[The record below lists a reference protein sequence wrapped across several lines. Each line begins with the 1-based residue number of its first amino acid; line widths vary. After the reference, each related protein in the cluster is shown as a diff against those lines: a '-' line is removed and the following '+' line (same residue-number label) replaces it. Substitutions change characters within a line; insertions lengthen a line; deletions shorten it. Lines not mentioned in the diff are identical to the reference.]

1 MSGRIAALD
10 GGASYHFFALTDPVV
25 APALDATIDLRGL
38 AAGDLDGFDTVVV
51 PCRSNPALLAEK
63 AEALRAVLA
72 RGGMLVVLGETEP
85 DRWLPSIALEPVPT
99 DFWWWR
105 EEGTDLGVEIAA
117 PDHPL
122 ARHLDR
128 AAATW
133 HVHGLLTPPPGA
145 TSVIEW
151 AERRIAALRPSGLWR
166 RAAGGDDARPALPPR
181 QLLHAGDPALR
192 GRPVRVAGGGNG
204 ADHRPGRR
212 GRCASAG
219 APDDLGSTRPT
230 RGESIRGT
238 VPLVGGGSVGRCRRT
253 ATK

>member
-25 APALDATIDLRGL
+25 APALDAMIDLRGL
-38 AAGDLDGFDTVVV
+38 APGDLDGFDTVVV

-63 AEALRAVLA
+63 AEILRAVLA

-85 DRWLPSIALEPVPT
+85 DRWLPGLALEPVPT

-105 EEGTDLGVEIAA
+105 EEGADLGVEIAA

-151 AERRIAALRPSGLWR
+151 AERGSLFYDHPGYGGGRLVVTTLDPLYHLGSFFMPATR
-166 RAAGGDDARPALPPR
+166 RFAAGLFAWLGEE
-181 QLLHAGDPALR
+181 R
-192 GRPVRVAGGGNG
+192 GRG
-204 ADHRPGRR
+204 
-212 GRCASAG
+212 
-219 APDDLGSTRPT
+219 
-230 RGESIRGT
+230 
-238 VPLVGGGSVGRCRRT
+238 
-253 ATK
+253 

>member
-63 AEALRAVLA
+63 AEARRAVLA

-151 AERRIAALRPSGLWR
+151 AERGSLLYDHPGYGGGRLVVTTLDPLYHLGSFFMPATR
-166 RAAGGDDARPALPPR
+166 RFAAGLFAWLAEE
-181 QLLHAGDPALR
+181 R
-192 GRPVRVAGGGNG
+192 GRP
-204 ADHRPGRR
+204 
-212 GRCASAG
+212 
-219 APDDLGSTRPT
+219 
-230 RGESIRGT
+230 
-238 VPLVGGGSVGRCRRT
+238 
-253 ATK
+253 